1 MLYTAALLSA
11 AMLLAGCYSTDTD
24 DDLLSTATLI
34 SIYPSTVSVGSAA
47 ATQNVVVTLAP
58 KSKRNLDWSCSVQS
72 AWVTA
77 VREKVPGESTGTV
90 YEDAVV
96 LAFLENTAY
105 KRQTTLT
112 ITASDG
118 TVLEVPVVQKGI
130 YADAY
135 VKAAPESLTFMAE
148 NPQPAAVAID
158 TNMDTFAAVSDSD
171 WCTVVDNGD
180 GTITVTCTE
189 YGDNTADRT
198 AEITVTAGTPDTSEA
213 RTVIPVTQL
222 RKDVYCYLYGSGV
235 PKYPTREKWGQM
247 TKLSDRVYVDSV
259 YVKNGRFSVYTTEGD
274 TYHLDGAGNLSA
286 AETDLTV
293 DVAGLRIVTLNLN
306 EKTYSIERITTP
318 NCLPDSE
325 VAKYAT
331 STYTANGRTKVWM
344 RAGLDWNGG
353 ENIGG
358 IKLGSRMVS
367 DANNVGGYTS
377 NVSSYETVRV
387 SDYDEVESGGKA
399 QGEVEMSAKYGRI
412 YTLTEFLTGTP
423 KAAVELARLLT
434 DWPAEYRPGS
444 TFVDAVGT
452 QITAR
457 VFKSAEMKAVTDDER
472 FFAENPALSA
482 QIQGICPY
490 GWHIANFRDWY
501 DLAYAALEASRG
513 DGTYPVR
520 EEMLTIAKLVATNAN
535 NVAPW
540 LRTQEGWNSTPAR
553 AAGADAF
560 DFNLYPTGWRLNKNG
575 YGQYGDTAHSW
586 VPLIG
591 SSAKKTW
598 RLNNVKATSNYWFN
612 DNLDAGNPAVGI
624 RCVKNYKV
632 KK

>member
-77 VREKVPGESTGTV
+77 VREKVPGESTGPV

-96 LAFLENTAY
+96 LVFLENTAY

-434 DWPAEYRPGS
+434 DWPAQYRPGS
-444 TFVDAVGT
+444 TFVDAVGND
-452 QITAR
+452 IP
-457 VFKSAEMKAVTDDER
+457 VSSVKSLASAD
-472 FFAENPALSA
+472 FENTPSLSM

-490 GWHIANFRDWY
+490 GWHVANVQDFY
-501 DLAYAALEASRG
+501 DMLCAAAAAKGVTPNPLSAMIGKWCVPDVLRSAEGWSAAPTRHAAADAFGFDFFPQGRRLFKSGYQYYASRG
-513 DGTYPVR
+513 EMFICHPGGLSSGVYQCWRINALTNNAADLTVSTTYN
-520 EEMLTIAKLVATNAN
+520 I
-535 NVAPW
+535 
-540 LRTQEGWNSTPAR
+540 
-553 AAGADAF
+553 
-560 DFNLYPTGWRLNKNG
+560 
-575 YGQYGDTAHSW
+575 GDC
-586 VPLIG
+586 
-591 SSAKKTW
+591 SA
-598 RLNNVKATSNYWFN
+598 SF
-612 DNLDAGNPAVGI
+612 
-624 RCVKNYKV
+624 RCVKNYENF
-632 KK
+632 

>member
-96 LAFLENTAY
+96 LVFLENTAY

-306 EKTYSIERITTP
+306 ETTYSIERITTP

-444 TFVDAVGT
+444 TFVDAVGND
-452 QITAR
+452 IP
-457 VFKSAEMKAVTDDER
+457 VSSVKSLASAD
-472 FFAENPALSA
+472 FENTPSLSM

-490 GWHIANFRDWY
+490 GWHVANVQDFY
-501 DLAYAALEASRG
+501 DMLCAAAAAKGVTPNPLSAMIGKWSVPDVLRSAEGWSAAPTRHAAADAFGFDFFPQGRRLFKSGYQYYASRG
-513 DGTYPVR
+513 EMFICHPGGLSSGVYQCWRINALTNNAADLTVSTTYN
-520 EEMLTIAKLVATNAN
+520 I
-535 NVAPW
+535 
-540 LRTQEGWNSTPAR
+540 
-553 AAGADAF
+553 
-560 DFNLYPTGWRLNKNG
+560 
-575 YGQYGDTAHSW
+575 GDC
-586 VPLIG
+586 
-591 SSAKKTW
+591 SA
-598 RLNNVKATSNYWFN
+598 SF
-612 DNLDAGNPAVGI
+612 
-624 RCVKNYKV
+624 RCVKNYENF
-632 KK
+632 

>member
-90 YEDAVV
+90 YEDAGV
-96 LAFLENTAY
+96 LVFVENTDY

-434 DWPAEYRPGS
+434 DWPAQYRPGS
-444 TFVDAVGT
+444 TFVDAVGND
-452 QITAR
+452 IP
-457 VFKSAEMKAVTDDER
+457 VSSVKSLASAD
-472 FFAENPALSA
+472 FENTPSLSM

-490 GWHIANFRDWY
+490 GWHVANVQDFY
-501 DLAYAALEASRG
+501 DMLCAAAAAKGVTPNPLSAMIGKWSVPDVLRSAEGWSAAPTRHAAADAFGFDFFPQGRRLFKSGYQYYASRG
-513 DGTYPVR
+513 EMFICHPGGLSSGVYQCWRINALTNNAADLTVSTTYN
-520 EEMLTIAKLVATNAN
+520 I
-535 NVAPW
+535 
-540 LRTQEGWNSTPAR
+540 
-553 AAGADAF
+553 
-560 DFNLYPTGWRLNKNG
+560 
-575 YGQYGDTAHSW
+575 GDC
-586 VPLIG
+586 
-591 SSAKKTW
+591 SA
-598 RLNNVKATSNYWFN
+598 SF
-612 DNLDAGNPAVGI
+612 
-624 RCVKNYKV
+624 RCVKNYENF
-632 KK
+632 

>member
-1 MLYTAALLSA
+1 MKTLRMLYTAALLSA

-377 NVSSYETVRV
+377 NLSSYETVRV

-434 DWPAEYRPGS
+434 DWPAQYRPGS
-444 TFVDAVGT
+444 TFVDAVGND
-452 QITAR
+452 IP
-457 VFKSAEMKAVTDDER
+457 VSSVKSLASAD
-472 FFAENPALSA
+472 FENTPSLSM

-490 GWHIANFRDWY
+490 GWHVANVQDFY
-501 DLAYAALEASRG
+501 DMLCAAAAAKGVTPNPLSAMIGKWSVPDVLRSAEGWSAAPTRHAAADAFGFDFFPQGRRLFKSGYQYYASRG
-513 DGTYPVR
+513 EMFICHPGGLSSGVYQCWRINALTNNAADLTVSTTYN
-520 EEMLTIAKLVATNAN
+520 I
-535 NVAPW
+535 
-540 LRTQEGWNSTPAR
+540 
-553 AAGADAF
+553 
-560 DFNLYPTGWRLNKNG
+560 
-575 YGQYGDTAHSW
+575 GDC
-586 VPLIG
+586 
-591 SSAKKTW
+591 SA
-598 RLNNVKATSNYWFN
+598 SF
-612 DNLDAGNPAVGI
+612 
-624 RCVKNYKV
+624 RCVKNYENF
-632 KK
+632 

>member
-96 LAFLENTAY
+96 LVFLENTAY

-434 DWPAEYRPGS
+434 DWPAQYRPGS
-444 TFVDAVGT
+444 TFVDAVGND
-452 QITAR
+452 IP
-457 VFKSAEMKAVTDDER
+457 VSSVKSLASAD
-472 FFAENPALSA
+472 FENTPSLSM

-490 GWHIANFRDWY
+490 GWHVANVQDFY
-501 DLAYAALEASRG
+501 DMLCAAAAAKGVTPNPLSAMIGKWSVPDVLRSAEGWSAAPTRHAAADAFGFDFFPQGRRLFKSGYQYYASRG
-513 DGTYPVR
+513 EMFICHPGGLSSGVYQCWRINALTNNAADLTVSTTYK
-520 EEMLTIAKLVATNAN
+520 I
-535 NVAPW
+535 
-540 LRTQEGWNSTPAR
+540 
-553 AAGADAF
+553 
-560 DFNLYPTGWRLNKNG
+560 
-575 YGQYGDTAHSW
+575 GDC
-586 VPLIG
+586 
-591 SSAKKTW
+591 SA
-598 RLNNVKATSNYWFN
+598 SF
-612 DNLDAGNPAVGI
+612 
-624 RCVKNYKV
+624 RCVKNYENF
-632 KK
+632 

>member
-96 LAFLENTAY
+96 LVFLENTAY

-112 ITASDG
+112 ITASDD

-434 DWPAEYRPGS
+434 DWPAQYRPGS
-444 TFVDAVGT
+444 TFVDAVGND
-452 QITAR
+452 IP
-457 VFKSAEMKAVTDDER
+457 VSSVKSLASAD
-472 FFAENPALSA
+472 FENTPSLSM

-490 GWHIANFRDWY
+490 GWHVANVQDFY
-501 DLAYAALEASRG
+501 DMLCAAAAAKGVTPNPLSAMIGKWSVPDVLRSAEGWSAAPTRHAAADAFGFDFFPQGRRLFKSGYQYYASRG
-513 DGTYPVR
+513 EMFICHPGGLSSGVYQCWRINALTNNAADLTVSTTYN
-520 EEMLTIAKLVATNAN
+520 I
-535 NVAPW
+535 
-540 LRTQEGWNSTPAR
+540 
-553 AAGADAF
+553 
-560 DFNLYPTGWRLNKNG
+560 
-575 YGQYGDTAHSW
+575 GDC
-586 VPLIG
+586 
-591 SSAKKTW
+591 SA
-598 RLNNVKATSNYWFN
+598 SF
-612 DNLDAGNPAVGI
+612 
-624 RCVKNYKV
+624 RCVKNYENF
-632 KK
+632 

>member
-96 LAFLENTAY
+96 LVFLENTAY

-235 PKYPTREKWGQM
+235 PKYPTRVKWGQM

-434 DWPAEYRPGS
+434 DWPAQYRPGS
-444 TFVDAVGT
+444 TFVDAVGND
-452 QITAR
+452 IP
-457 VFKSAEMKAVTDDER
+457 VSSVKSLASAD
-472 FFAENPALSA
+472 FENTPSLSM

-490 GWHIANFRDWY
+490 GWHVANVQDFY
-501 DLAYAALEASRG
+501 DMLCAAAAAKGVTPNPLSAMIGKWSVPDVLRSAEGWSAAPTRHAAADAFGFDFFPQGRRLFKSGYQYYASRG
-513 DGTYPVR
+513 EMFICHPGGLSSGVYQCWRINALTNNAADLTVSTTYN
-520 EEMLTIAKLVATNAN
+520 I
-535 NVAPW
+535 
-540 LRTQEGWNSTPAR
+540 
-553 AAGADAF
+553 
-560 DFNLYPTGWRLNKNG
+560 
-575 YGQYGDTAHSW
+575 GDC
-586 VPLIG
+586 
-591 SSAKKTW
+591 SA
-598 RLNNVKATSNYWFN
+598 SF
-612 DNLDAGNPAVGI
+612 
-624 RCVKNYKV
+624 RCVKNYENF
-632 KK
+632 

>member
-434 DWPAEYRPGS
+434 DWPAQYRPGS
-444 TFVDAVGT
+444 TFVDAVGND
-452 QITAR
+452 IP
-457 VFKSAEMKAVTDDER
+457 VSSVKSLASAD
-472 FFAENPALSA
+472 FENTPSLSM

-490 GWHIANFRDWY
+490 GWHVANVQDFY
-501 DLAYAALEASRG
+501 DMLCAAAAAKGVTPNPLSAMIGKWSVPDVLRSAEGWSAAPTRHAAADAFGFDFFPQGRRLFKSGYQYYASRG
-513 DGTYPVR
+513 EMFICHPGGLSSGVYQCWRINALTNNAADLTVSTTYN
-520 EEMLTIAKLVATNAN
+520 I
-535 NVAPW
+535 
-540 LRTQEGWNSTPAR
+540 
-553 AAGADAF
+553 
-560 DFNLYPTGWRLNKNG
+560 
-575 YGQYGDTAHSW
+575 GDC
-586 VPLIG
+586 
-591 SSAKKTW
+591 SA
-598 RLNNVKATSNYWFN
+598 SF
-612 DNLDAGNPAVGI
+612 
-624 RCVKNYKV
+624 RCVMNYENF
-632 KK
+632 

>member
-96 LAFLENTAY
+96 LVFLENTAY

-434 DWPAEYRPGS
+434 DWPAQYRPGS
-444 TFVDAVGT
+444 TFVDAVGND
-452 QITAR
+452 IPVSSVKALA
-457 VFKSAEMKAVTDDER
+457 SAD
-472 FFAENPALSA
+472 FANTPSLSM
-482 QIQGICPY
+482 QSQGICPY
-490 GWHIANFRDWY
+490 GWHVANVQDFY
-501 DLAYAALEASRG
+501 DMLCAAAAAKGVTPNPLSAMIGKWCVPDVLRSAEGWSAAPTRHAAADAFGFDFFPQGRRLFKSGYQYYASRG
-513 DGTYPVR
+513 EMFICHPGGLSSGVYQCWRINALTNNAADLTVSTTYN
-520 EEMLTIAKLVATNAN
+520 I
-535 NVAPW
+535 
-540 LRTQEGWNSTPAR
+540 
-553 AAGADAF
+553 
-560 DFNLYPTGWRLNKNG
+560 
-575 YGQYGDTAHSW
+575 GDC
-586 VPLIG
+586 
-591 SSAKKTW
+591 SA
-598 RLNNVKATSNYWFN
+598 SF
-612 DNLDAGNPAVGI
+612 
-624 RCVKNYKV
+624 RCVKNYENF
-632 KK
+632 

>member
-24 DDLLSTATLI
+24 DALLSTATLI

-96 LAFLENTAY
+96 LVFLENTAY

-434 DWPAEYRPGS
+434 DWPAQYRPGS
-444 TFVDAVGT
+444 TFVDAVGND
-452 QITAR
+452 IP
-457 VFKSAEMKAVTDDER
+457 VSSVKSLASAD
-472 FFAENPALSA
+472 FENTPSLSM

-490 GWHIANFRDWY
+490 GWHVANVQDFY
-501 DLAYAALEASRG
+501 DMLCAAAAAKGVTPNPLSAMIGKWSVPDVLRSAEGWSAAPTRHAAADAFGFDFFPQGRRLFKSGYQYYASRG
-513 DGTYPVR
+513 EMFICHPGGLSSGVYQCWRINALTNNAADLTVSTTYN
-520 EEMLTIAKLVATNAN
+520 I
-535 NVAPW
+535 
-540 LRTQEGWNSTPAR
+540 
-553 AAGADAF
+553 
-560 DFNLYPTGWRLNKNG
+560 
-575 YGQYGDTAHSW
+575 GDC
-586 VPLIG
+586 
-591 SSAKKTW
+591 SA
-598 RLNNVKATSNYWFN
+598 SF
-612 DNLDAGNPAVGI
+612 
-624 RCVKNYKV
+624 RCVKNYENF
-632 KK
+632 

>member
-72 AWVTA
+72 VWVTA

-444 TFVDAVGT
+444 TFVDAVGND
-452 QITAR
+452 IP
-457 VFKSAEMKAVTDDER
+457 VSSVKSLASAD
-472 FFAENPALSA
+472 FENTPSLSM

-490 GWHIANFRDWY
+490 GWHVANVQDFY
-501 DLAYAALEASRG
+501 DMLCAAAAAKGVTPNPLSAMIGKWSVPDVLRSAEGWSAAPTRHAAADAFGFDFFPQGRRLFKSGYQYYASRG
-513 DGTYPVR
+513 EMFICHPGGLSSGVYQCWRINALTNNAADLTVSTTYN
-520 EEMLTIAKLVATNAN
+520 I
-535 NVAPW
+535 
-540 LRTQEGWNSTPAR
+540 
-553 AAGADAF
+553 
-560 DFNLYPTGWRLNKNG
+560 
-575 YGQYGDTAHSW
+575 GDC
-586 VPLIG
+586 
-591 SSAKKTW
+591 SA
-598 RLNNVKATSNYWFN
+598 SF
-612 DNLDAGNPAVGI
+612 
-624 RCVKNYKV
+624 RCVKNYENF
-632 KK
+632 

>member
-96 LAFLENTAY
+96 LVFLENTAY

-434 DWPAEYRPGS
+434 DWPAQYRPRR
-444 TFVDAVGT
+444 TFVAHSTGNDIPVSS
-452 QITAR
+452 
-457 VFKSAEMKAVTDDER
+457 VKSLASAD
-472 FFAENPALSA
+472 FENTPSLSM

-490 GWHIANFRDWY
+490 GWHVANVQDFY
-501 DLAYAALEASRG
+501 DMLCAAAAAKGVTPNPLSAMIGKWSVPDVLRSAEGWSAAPTRHAAADAFGFDFFPQGRRLFKSGYQYYASRG
-513 DGTYPVR
+513 EMFICHPGGLSSGVYQCWRINALTNNAADLTVSTTYN
-520 EEMLTIAKLVATNAN
+520 I
-535 NVAPW
+535 
-540 LRTQEGWNSTPAR
+540 
-553 AAGADAF
+553 
-560 DFNLYPTGWRLNKNG
+560 
-575 YGQYGDTAHSW
+575 GDC
-586 VPLIG
+586 
-591 SSAKKTW
+591 SA
-598 RLNNVKATSNYWFN
+598 SF
-612 DNLDAGNPAVGI
+612 
-624 RCVKNYKV
+624 RCVKNYENF
-632 KK
+632 

>member
-1 MLYTAALLSA
+1 MAALLSA

-96 LAFLENTAY
+96 LVFLENTAY

-434 DWPAEYRPGS
+434 DWPAQYRPGS
-444 TFVDAVGT
+444 TFVDAVGND
-452 QITAR
+452 IP
-457 VFKSAEMKAVTDDER
+457 VSSVKSLASAD
-472 FFAENPALSA
+472 FENTPSLSM

-490 GWHIANFRDWY
+490 GWHVANVQDFY
-501 DLAYAALEASRG
+501 DMLCAAAAAKGVTPNPLSAMIGKWSVPDVLRSAEGWSAAPTRHAAADAFGFDFFPQGRRLFKSGYQYYASRG
-513 DGTYPVR
+513 EMFICHPGGLSSGVYQCWRINALTNNAADLTVSTTYN
-520 EEMLTIAKLVATNAN
+520 I
-535 NVAPW
+535 
-540 LRTQEGWNSTPAR
+540 
-553 AAGADAF
+553 
-560 DFNLYPTGWRLNKNG
+560 
-575 YGQYGDTAHSW
+575 GDC
-586 VPLIG
+586 
-591 SSAKKTW
+591 SA
-598 RLNNVKATSNYWFN
+598 SF
-612 DNLDAGNPAVGI
+612 
-624 RCVKNYKV
+624 RCVKNYENF
-632 KK
+632 

>member
-58 KSKRNLDWSCSVQS
+58 KSKQNLDWSCSVQS

-444 TFVDAVGT
+444 TFVDAVGND
-452 QITAR
+452 IP
-457 VFKSAEMKAVTDDER
+457 VSSVKSLASAD
-472 FFAENPALSA
+472 FENTPSLSM

-490 GWHIANFRDWY
+490 GWHVANVQDFY
-501 DLAYAALEASRG
+501 DMLCAAAAAKGVTPNPLSAMIGKWSVPDVLRSAEGWSAAPTRHAAADAFGFDFFPQGRRLFKSGYQYYASRG
-513 DGTYPVR
+513 EMFICHPGGLSSGVYQCWRINALTNNAADLTVSTTYN
-520 EEMLTIAKLVATNAN
+520 I
-535 NVAPW
+535 
-540 LRTQEGWNSTPAR
+540 
-553 AAGADAF
+553 
-560 DFNLYPTGWRLNKNG
+560 
-575 YGQYGDTAHSW
+575 GDC
-586 VPLIG
+586 
-591 SSAKKTW
+591 SA
-598 RLNNVKATSNYWFN
+598 SF
-612 DNLDAGNPAVGI
+612 
-624 RCVKNYKV
+624 RCVKNYENF
-632 KK
+632 

>member
-96 LAFLENTAY
+96 LVFLENTAY

-444 TFVDAVGT
+444 TFVDAVGND
-452 QITAR
+452 IP
-457 VFKSAEMKAVTDDER
+457 VSSVKSLASAD
-472 FFAENPALSA
+472 FENTPSLSM

-490 GWHIANFRDWY
+490 GWHVANVQDFY
-501 DLAYAALEASRG
+501 DMLCAAAA
-513 DGTYPVR
+513 
-520 EEMLTIAKLVATNAN
+520 AKGVTAESAQRHDRK
-535 NVAPW
+535 VE
-540 LRTQEGWNSTPAR
+540 RAR
-553 AAGADAF
+553 CAAFGRRVECGADA
-560 DFNLYPTGWRLNKNG
+560 PRGRRCVRIRLL
-575 YGQYGDTAHSW
+575 
-586 VPLIG
+586 P
-591 SSAKKTW
+591 
-598 RLNNVKATSNYWFN
+598 
-612 DNLDAGNPAVGI
+612 AGPPAVQVRVSVLCLPRRDVHLPSG
-624 RCVKNYKV
+624 RFEQRRLPVLAYQCTDQQCRGPDRQHHL
-632 KK
+632 

>member
-96 LAFLENTAY
+96 LVFLENTAY

-377 NVSSYETVRV
+377 NVSSYETIRV

-444 TFVDAVGT
+444 TFVDAVGND
-452 QITAR
+452 IP
-457 VFKSAEMKAVTDDER
+457 VSSVKSLASAD
-472 FFAENPALSA
+472 FENTPSLSM

-490 GWHIANFRDWY
+490 GWHVANVQDFY
-501 DLAYAALEASRG
+501 DMLCAAAAAKGVTPNPLSAMIGKWSVPDVLRSAEGWSAAPTRHAAADAFGFDFFPQGRRLFKSGYQYYASRG
-513 DGTYPVR
+513 EMFICHPGGLSSGVYQCWRINALTNNAADLTVSTTYN
-520 EEMLTIAKLVATNAN
+520 I
-535 NVAPW
+535 
-540 LRTQEGWNSTPAR
+540 
-553 AAGADAF
+553 
-560 DFNLYPTGWRLNKNG
+560 
-575 YGQYGDTAHSW
+575 GDC
-586 VPLIG
+586 
-591 SSAKKTW
+591 SA
-598 RLNNVKATSNYWFN
+598 SF
-612 DNLDAGNPAVGI
+612 
-624 RCVKNYKV
+624 RCVKNYENF
-632 KK
+632 

>member
-444 TFVDAVGT
+444 TFVDAVGND
-452 QITAR
+452 IP
-457 VFKSAEMKAVTDDER
+457 VSSVKSLVSAD
-472 FFAENPALSA
+472 FENTPSLSM

-490 GWHIANFRDWY
+490 GWHVANVQDFY
-501 DLAYAALEASRG
+501 DMLCAAAAAKGVTPNPLSAMIGKWSVPDVLRSAEGWSAAPTRHAAADAFGFDFFPQGRRLFKSGYQYYASRG
-513 DGTYPVR
+513 EMFICHPGGLSSGVYQCWRINALTNNAADLTVSTTYN
-520 EEMLTIAKLVATNAN
+520 I
-535 NVAPW
+535 
-540 LRTQEGWNSTPAR
+540 
-553 AAGADAF
+553 
-560 DFNLYPTGWRLNKNG
+560 
-575 YGQYGDTAHSW
+575 GDC
-586 VPLIG
+586 
-591 SSAKKTW
+591 SA
-598 RLNNVKATSNYWFN
+598 SF
-612 DNLDAGNPAVGI
+612 
-624 RCVKNYKV
+624 RCVKNYENF
-632 KK
+632 

>member
-24 DDLLSTATLI
+24 DDLLSTASLI

-96 LAFLENTAY
+96 LVFLENTAY

-434 DWPAEYRPGS
+434 DWPAQYRPGS
-444 TFVDAVGT
+444 TFVDAVGND
-452 QITAR
+452 IP
-457 VFKSAEMKAVTDDER
+457 VSSVKSLASAD
-472 FFAENPALSA
+472 FENTPSLSM

-490 GWHIANFRDWY
+490 GWHVANVQDFY
-501 DLAYAALEASRG
+501 DMLCAAAAAKGVTPNPLSAMIGKWCVPDVLRSAEGWSAAPTRHAAADAFGFDFFPQGRRLFKSGYQYYASRG
-513 DGTYPVR
+513 EMFICHPGGLSSGVYQCWRINALTNNAADLTVSTTYN
-520 EEMLTIAKLVATNAN
+520 I
-535 NVAPW
+535 
-540 LRTQEGWNSTPAR
+540 
-553 AAGADAF
+553 
-560 DFNLYPTGWRLNKNG
+560 
-575 YGQYGDTAHSW
+575 GDC
-586 VPLIG
+586 
-591 SSAKKTW
+591 SA
-598 RLNNVKATSNYWFN
+598 SF
-612 DNLDAGNPAVGI
+612 
-624 RCVKNYKV
+624 RCVKNYENF
-632 KK
+632 

>member
-112 ITASDG
+112 ITVSDG

-377 NVSSYETVRV
+377 NVSSYETIRV
-387 SDYDEVESGGKA
+387 SDYDEAESGGKA

-434 DWPAEYRPGS
+434 DWPAQYRPGS
-444 TFVDAVGT
+444 TFVDAVGND
-452 QITAR
+452 IP
-457 VFKSAEMKAVTDDER
+457 VSSVKSLASAD
-472 FFAENPALSA
+472 FENTPSLSM

-490 GWHIANFRDWY
+490 GWHVANVQDFY
-501 DLAYAALEASRG
+501 DMLCAAAAAKGVTPNPLSAMIGKWSVPDVLRSAEGWSAAPTRHAAADAFGFDFFPQGRRLFKSGYQYYASRG
-513 DGTYPVR
+513 EMFICHPGGLSSGVYQCWRINALTNNAADLTVSTTYN
-520 EEMLTIAKLVATNAN
+520 I
-535 NVAPW
+535 
-540 LRTQEGWNSTPAR
+540 
-553 AAGADAF
+553 
-560 DFNLYPTGWRLNKNG
+560 
-575 YGQYGDTAHSW
+575 GDC
-586 VPLIG
+586 
-591 SSAKKTW
+591 SA
-598 RLNNVKATSNYWFN
+598 SF
-612 DNLDAGNPAVGI
+612 
-624 RCVKNYKV
+624 RCVKNYENF
-632 KK
+632 

>member
-11 AMLLAGCYSTDTD
+11 AILLAGCYSTDTD

-434 DWPAEYRPGS
+434 DWPAQYRPGS
-444 TFVDAVGT
+444 TFVDAVGND
-452 QITAR
+452 IP
-457 VFKSAEMKAVTDDER
+457 VSSVKSLASAD
-472 FFAENPALSA
+472 FENTPSLSM

-490 GWHIANFRDWY
+490 GWHVANVQDFY
-501 DLAYAALEASRG
+501 DMLCAAAAAKGVTPNPLSAMIGKWSVPDVLRSAEGWSAAPTRHAAADAFGFDFFPQGRRLFKSGYQYYASRG
-513 DGTYPVR
+513 EMFICHPGGLSSGVYQCWRINALTNNAADLTVSTTYN
-520 EEMLTIAKLVATNAN
+520 I
-535 NVAPW
+535 
-540 LRTQEGWNSTPAR
+540 
-553 AAGADAF
+553 
-560 DFNLYPTGWRLNKNG
+560 
-575 YGQYGDTAHSW
+575 GDC
-586 VPLIG
+586 
-591 SSAKKTW
+591 SA
-598 RLNNVKATSNYWFN
+598 SF
-612 DNLDAGNPAVGI
+612 
-624 RCVKNYKV
+624 RCVKNYENF
-632 KK
+632 

>member
-135 VKAAPESLTFMAE
+135 VKAVPESLTFMAE

-444 TFVDAVGT
+444 TFVDAVGND
-452 QITAR
+452 IP
-457 VFKSAEMKAVTDDER
+457 VSSVKSLASAD
-472 FFAENPALSA
+472 FENTPSLSM

-490 GWHIANFRDWY
+490 GWHVANVQDFY
-501 DLAYAALEASRG
+501 DMLCAAAAAKGVTPNPLSAMIGKWSVPDVLRSAEGWSAAPTRHAAADAFGFDFFPQGRRLFKSGYQYYASRG
-513 DGTYPVR
+513 EMFICHPGGLSSGVYQCWRINALTNNAADLTVSTTYN
-520 EEMLTIAKLVATNAN
+520 I
-535 NVAPW
+535 
-540 LRTQEGWNSTPAR
+540 
-553 AAGADAF
+553 
-560 DFNLYPTGWRLNKNG
+560 
-575 YGQYGDTAHSW
+575 GDC
-586 VPLIG
+586 
-591 SSAKKTW
+591 SA
-598 RLNNVKATSNYWFN
+598 SF
-612 DNLDAGNPAVGI
+612 
-624 RCVKNYKV
+624 RCVKNYENF
-632 KK
+632 

>member
-96 LAFLENTAY
+96 LVFLENTAY

-367 DANNVGGYTS
+367 DANNVGGYTL

-444 TFVDAVGT
+444 TFVDAVGND
-452 QITAR
+452 IP
-457 VFKSAEMKAVTDDER
+457 VSSVKSLASAD
-472 FFAENPALSA
+472 FENTPSLSM

-490 GWHIANFRDWY
+490 GWHVANVQDFY
-501 DLAYAALEASRG
+501 DMLCAAAAAKGVTPNPLSAMIGKWSVPDVLRSAEGWSAAPTRHAAADAFGFDFFPQGRRLFKSGYQYYASRG
-513 DGTYPVR
+513 EMFICHPGGLSSGVYQCWRINALTNNAADLTVSTTYN
-520 EEMLTIAKLVATNAN
+520 I
-535 NVAPW
+535 
-540 LRTQEGWNSTPAR
+540 
-553 AAGADAF
+553 
-560 DFNLYPTGWRLNKNG
+560 
-575 YGQYGDTAHSW
+575 GDC
-586 VPLIG
+586 
-591 SSAKKTW
+591 SA
-598 RLNNVKATSNYWFN
+598 SF
-612 DNLDAGNPAVGI
+612 
-624 RCVKNYKV
+624 RCVKNYENF
-632 KK
+632 

>member
-72 AWVTA
+72 AWVIA

-105 KRQTTLT
+105 RRQTTLT

-213 RTVIPVTQL
+213 RTVIPVIQL

-444 TFVDAVGT
+444 TFVDAVGND
-452 QITAR
+452 IP
-457 VFKSAEMKAVTDDER
+457 VSSVKSLASAD
-472 FFAENPALSA
+472 FENTPSLSM

-490 GWHIANFRDWY
+490 GWHVANVQDFY
-501 DLAYAALEASRG
+501 DMLCAAAAAKGVTPNPLSAMIGKWSVPDVLRSAEGWSAAPTRHAAADAFGFDFFPQGRRLFKSGYQYYASRG
-513 DGTYPVR
+513 EMFICHPGGLSSGVYQCWRINALTNNAADLTVSTTYN
-520 EEMLTIAKLVATNAN
+520 I
-535 NVAPW
+535 
-540 LRTQEGWNSTPAR
+540 
-553 AAGADAF
+553 
-560 DFNLYPTGWRLNKNG
+560 
-575 YGQYGDTAHSW
+575 GDC
-586 VPLIG
+586 
-591 SSAKKTW
+591 SA
-598 RLNNVKATSNYWFN
+598 SF
-612 DNLDAGNPAVGI
+612 
-624 RCVKNYKV
+624 RCVKNYENF
-632 KK
+632 

>member
-96 LAFLENTAY
+96 LVFLENTAY

-222 RKDVYCYLYGSGV
+222 RTDVYCYLYGSGV

-434 DWPAEYRPGS
+434 DWPAQYRPGS
-444 TFVDAVGT
+444 TFVDAVGND
-452 QITAR
+452 IP
-457 VFKSAEMKAVTDDER
+457 VSSVKSLASAD
-472 FFAENPALSA
+472 FENTPSLSM

-490 GWHIANFRDWY
+490 GWHVANVQDFY
-501 DLAYAALEASRG
+501 DMLCAAAAAKGVTPNPLSAMIGKWSVPDVLRSAEGWSAAPTRHAAADAFGFDFFPQGRRLFKSGYQYYASRG
-513 DGTYPVR
+513 EMFICHPGGLSSGVYQCWRINALTNNAADLTVSTTYN
-520 EEMLTIAKLVATNAN
+520 I
-535 NVAPW
+535 
-540 LRTQEGWNSTPAR
+540 
-553 AAGADAF
+553 
-560 DFNLYPTGWRLNKNG
+560 
-575 YGQYGDTAHSW
+575 GDC
-586 VPLIG
+586 
-591 SSAKKTW
+591 SA
-598 RLNNVKATSNYWFN
+598 SF
-612 DNLDAGNPAVGI
+612 
-624 RCVKNYKV
+624 RCVKNYENF
-632 KK
+632 

>member
-96 LAFLENTAY
+96 LVFLENTAY

-434 DWPAEYRPGS
+434 DWPAQYRPGS
-444 TFVDAVGT
+444 TFVDAVGND
-452 QITAR
+452 IP
-457 VFKSAEMKAVTDDER
+457 VSSVKSLASAD
-472 FFAENPALSA
+472 FENTPSLSM

-490 GWHIANFRDWY
+490 GWHVANVQDFY
-501 DLAYAALEASRG
+501 DMLCAAAAAKGVTPNPLSAMIGKWSVPDVLSSAEGWSAAPTRHAAADAFGFDFFPQGRRLFKSGYQYYASRG
-513 DGTYPVR
+513 EMFICHPGGLSSGVYQCWRINALTNNAADLTVSTTYN
-520 EEMLTIAKLVATNAN
+520 I
-535 NVAPW
+535 
-540 LRTQEGWNSTPAR
+540 
-553 AAGADAF
+553 
-560 DFNLYPTGWRLNKNG
+560 
-575 YGQYGDTAHSW
+575 GDC
-586 VPLIG
+586 
-591 SSAKKTW
+591 SA
-598 RLNNVKATSNYWFN
+598 SF
-612 DNLDAGNPAVGI
+612 
-624 RCVKNYKV
+624 RCVKNYENF
-632 KK
+632 

>member
-96 LAFLENTAY
+96 LVFLENTAY

-434 DWPAEYRPGS
+434 DWPAQYRPGS
-444 TFVDAVGT
+444 TFVDAVGND
-452 QITAR
+452 IP
-457 VFKSAEMKAVTDDER
+457 VSSVKSLASSD
-472 FFAENPALSA
+472 FENTPSLSM

-490 GWHIANFRDWY
+490 GWHVANVQDFY
-501 DLAYAALEASRG
+501 DMLCAAAAAKGVTPNPLSAMIGKWSVPDVLRSAEGWSAAPTRHAAADAFGFDFFPQGRRLFKSGYQYYASRG
-513 DGTYPVR
+513 EMFICHPGGLSSGVYQCWRINALTNNAADLTVSTTYN
-520 EEMLTIAKLVATNAN
+520 I
-535 NVAPW
+535 
-540 LRTQEGWNSTPAR
+540 
-553 AAGADAF
+553 
-560 DFNLYPTGWRLNKNG
+560 
-575 YGQYGDTAHSW
+575 GDC
-586 VPLIG
+586 
-591 SSAKKTW
+591 SA
-598 RLNNVKATSNYWFN
+598 SF
-612 DNLDAGNPAVGI
+612 
-624 RCVKNYKV
+624 RCVKNYENF
-632 KK
+632 

>member
-11 AMLLAGCYSTDTD
+11 AMLLGGCYSTDTD
-24 DDLLSTATLI
+24 DELLSTATLI

-47 ATQNVVVTLAP
+47 ATQNVVVTLAL

-377 NVSSYETVRV
+377 NLSSYETVRG

-444 TFVDAVGT
+444 TFVDAVGND
-452 QITAR
+452 IP
-457 VFKSAEMKAVTDDER
+457 VSSVKSLASAD
-472 FFAENPALSA
+472 FENTPSLSM

-490 GWHIANFRDWY
+490 GWHVANVQDFY
-501 DLAYAALEASRG
+501 DMLCAAAAAKGVTPNPLSAMIGKWSVPDVLRSAEGWSAAPTRHAAADAFGFDFFPQGRRLFKSGYQYYASRG
-513 DGTYPVR
+513 EMFICHPGGLSSGVYQCWRINALTNNAADLTVSTTYN
-520 EEMLTIAKLVATNAN
+520 I
-535 NVAPW
+535 
-540 LRTQEGWNSTPAR
+540 
-553 AAGADAF
+553 
-560 DFNLYPTGWRLNKNG
+560 
-575 YGQYGDTAHSW
+575 GDC
-586 VPLIG
+586 
-591 SSAKKTW
+591 SA
-598 RLNNVKATSNYWFN
+598 SF
-612 DNLDAGNPAVGI
+612 
-624 RCVKNYKV
+624 RCVKNYENF
-632 KK
+632 

>member
-96 LAFLENTAY
+96 LVFLENTAY

-434 DWPAEYRPGS
+434 DWPAQYRPGS
-444 TFVDAVGT
+444 TFVDAVGND
-452 QITAR
+452 IP
-457 VFKSAEMKAVTDDER
+457 VSSVKSLASAD
-472 FFAENPALSA
+472 FENTPSLSM

-490 GWHIANFRDWY
+490 GWHVANVQDFY
-501 DLAYAALEASRG
+501 DMLCAAAAAKGMTPNPLSAMIGKWSVPDVLRSAEGWSAAPTRHAAADAFGFDFFPQGRRLFKSGYQYYASRG
-513 DGTYPVR
+513 EMFICHPGGLSSGVYQCWRINALTNNAADLTVSTTYN
-520 EEMLTIAKLVATNAN
+520 I
-535 NVAPW
+535 
-540 LRTQEGWNSTPAR
+540 
-553 AAGADAF
+553 
-560 DFNLYPTGWRLNKNG
+560 
-575 YGQYGDTAHSW
+575 GDC
-586 VPLIG
+586 
-591 SSAKKTW
+591 SA
-598 RLNNVKATSNYWFN
+598 SF
-612 DNLDAGNPAVGI
+612 
-624 RCVKNYKV
+624 RCVKNYENF
-632 KK
+632 

>member
-96 LAFLENTAY
+96 LVFLENTAY

-399 QGEVEMSAKYGRI
+399 QGEVEMSAKYGLI

-434 DWPAEYRPGS
+434 DWPAQYRPGS
-444 TFVDAVGT
+444 TFVDAVGND
-452 QITAR
+452 IP
-457 VFKSAEMKAVTDDER
+457 VSSVKSLASAD
-472 FFAENPALSA
+472 FENTPSLSM

-490 GWHIANFRDWY
+490 GWHVANVQDFY
-501 DLAYAALEASRG
+501 DMLCAAAAAKGVTPNPLSAMIGKWSVPDVLRSAEGWSAAPTRHAAADAFGFDFFPQGRRLFKSGYQYYASRG
-513 DGTYPVR
+513 EMFICHPGGLSSGVYQCWRINALTNNAADLTVSTTYN
-520 EEMLTIAKLVATNAN
+520 I
-535 NVAPW
+535 
-540 LRTQEGWNSTPAR
+540 
-553 AAGADAF
+553 
-560 DFNLYPTGWRLNKNG
+560 
-575 YGQYGDTAHSW
+575 GDC
-586 VPLIG
+586 
-591 SSAKKTW
+591 SA
-598 RLNNVKATSNYWFN
+598 SF
-612 DNLDAGNPAVGI
+612 
-624 RCVKNYKV
+624 RCVKNYENF
-632 KK
+632 

>member
-247 TKLSDRVYVDSV
+247 TKLSDRAYVDSV

-377 NVSSYETVRV
+377 NLSSYETVRV

-444 TFVDAVGT
+444 TFVDAVGND
-452 QITAR
+452 IP
-457 VFKSAEMKAVTDDER
+457 VSSVKSLASAD
-472 FFAENPALSA
+472 FENTPSLSM

-490 GWHIANFRDWY
+490 GWHVANVQDFY
-501 DLAYAALEASRG
+501 DMLCAAAAAKGVTPNPLSAMIGKWSVPDVLRSAEGWSAAPTRHAAADAFGFDFFPQGRRLFKSGYQYYASRG
-513 DGTYPVR
+513 EMFICHPGGLSSGVYQCWRINALTNNAADLTVSTTYN
-520 EEMLTIAKLVATNAN
+520 I
-535 NVAPW
+535 
-540 LRTQEGWNSTPAR
+540 
-553 AAGADAF
+553 
-560 DFNLYPTGWRLNKNG
+560 
-575 YGQYGDTAHSW
+575 GDC
-586 VPLIG
+586 
-591 SSAKKTW
+591 SA
-598 RLNNVKATSNYWFN
+598 SF
-612 DNLDAGNPAVGI
+612 
-624 RCVKNYKV
+624 RCVKNYENF
-632 KK
+632 

>member
-96 LAFLENTAY
+96 LVFLENTAY

-434 DWPAEYRPGS
+434 DWPAQYRPGS
-444 TFVDAVGT
+444 TFVDAVGND
-452 QITAR
+452 IP
-457 VFKSAEMKAVTDDER
+457 VSSVKSLASAD
-472 FFAENPALSA
+472 FENTPSLSM

-490 GWHIANFRDWY
+490 GWHVANVQDFY
-501 DLAYAALEASRG
+501 DMLCAAAAAKGVTPNPLSAMIGKWSVPDVLRSAEGWSAAPTRHAAADAFGFDFFPQGRRLFKSGYQYYASRG
-513 DGTYPVR
+513 EMFICHPGGLSSGVYQCWRINALTNNAADLTVSTTYN
-520 EEMLTIAKLVATNAN
+520 I
-535 NVAPW
+535 
-540 LRTQEGWNSTPAR
+540 
-553 AAGADAF
+553 
-560 DFNLYPTGWRLNKNG
+560 
-575 YGQYGDTAHSW
+575 GDC
-586 VPLIG
+586 
-591 SSAKKTW
+591 SA
-598 RLNNVKATSNYWFN
+598 SF
-612 DNLDAGNPAVGI
+612 
-624 RCVKNYKV
+624 RCVKKYENF
-632 KK
+632 

>member
-377 NVSSYETVRV
+377 NLSSYETVRV

-423 KAAVELARLLT
+423 KAAVELARQLT

-444 TFVDAVGT
+444 TFVDAVGND
-452 QITAR
+452 IP
-457 VFKSAEMKAVTDDER
+457 VSSVKSLASAD
-472 FFAENPALSA
+472 FENTPSLSM

-490 GWHIANFRDWY
+490 GWHVANVQDFY
-501 DLAYAALEASRG
+501 DMLCAAAAAKGVTPNPLSAMIGKWSVPDVLRSAEGWSAAPTRHAAADAFGFDFFPQGRRLFKSGYQYYASRG
-513 DGTYPVR
+513 EMFICHPGGLSSGVYQCWRINALTNNAADLTVSTTYN
-520 EEMLTIAKLVATNAN
+520 I
-535 NVAPW
+535 
-540 LRTQEGWNSTPAR
+540 
-553 AAGADAF
+553 
-560 DFNLYPTGWRLNKNG
+560 
-575 YGQYGDTAHSW
+575 GDC
-586 VPLIG
+586 
-591 SSAKKTW
+591 SA
-598 RLNNVKATSNYWFN
+598 SF
-612 DNLDAGNPAVGI
+612 
-624 RCVKNYKV
+624 RCVKNYENF
-632 KK
+632 

>member
-47 ATQNVVVTLAP
+47 ATQTVVVTLAP

-77 VREKVPGESTGTV
+77 VREKVHGESTGTV

-434 DWPAEYRPGS
+434 DWPAQYRPGS
-444 TFVDAVGT
+444 TFVDAVGND
-452 QITAR
+452 IP
-457 VFKSAEMKAVTDDER
+457 VSSVKSLASAD
-472 FFAENPALSA
+472 FENTPSLSM

-490 GWHIANFRDWY
+490 GWHVANVQDFY
-501 DLAYAALEASRG
+501 DMLCAAAAAKGVTPNPLSAMIGKWSVPDVLRSAEGWSAAPTRHAAADAFGFDFFPQGRRLFKSGYQYYASRG
-513 DGTYPVR
+513 EMFICHPGGLSSGVYQCWRINALTNNAADLTVSTTYN
-520 EEMLTIAKLVATNAN
+520 I
-535 NVAPW
+535 
-540 LRTQEGWNSTPAR
+540 
-553 AAGADAF
+553 
-560 DFNLYPTGWRLNKNG
+560 
-575 YGQYGDTAHSW
+575 GDC
-586 VPLIG
+586 
-591 SSAKKTW
+591 SA
-598 RLNNVKATSNYWFN
+598 SF
-612 DNLDAGNPAVGI
+612 
-624 RCVKNYKV
+624 RCVKNYENF
-632 KK
+632 

>member
-34 SIYPSTVSVGSAA
+34 SNYPSTVSVGSAA

-377 NVSSYETVRV
+377 NLSSYETVRV

-444 TFVDAVGT
+444 TFVDAVGND
-452 QITAR
+452 IP
-457 VFKSAEMKAVTDDER
+457 VSSVKSLASAD
-472 FFAENPALSA
+472 FENTPSLSM

-490 GWHIANFRDWY
+490 GWHVANVQDFY
-501 DLAYAALEASRG
+501 DMLCAAAAAKGVTPNPLSAMIGKWSVPDVLRSAEGWSAAPTRHAAADAFGFDFFPQGRRLFKSGYQYYASRG
-513 DGTYPVR
+513 EMFICHPGGLSSGVYQCWRINALTNNAADLTVSTTYN
-520 EEMLTIAKLVATNAN
+520 I
-535 NVAPW
+535 
-540 LRTQEGWNSTPAR
+540 
-553 AAGADAF
+553 
-560 DFNLYPTGWRLNKNG
+560 
-575 YGQYGDTAHSW
+575 GDC
-586 VPLIG
+586 
-591 SSAKKTW
+591 SA
-598 RLNNVKATSNYWFN
+598 SF
-612 DNLDAGNPAVGI
+612 
-624 RCVKNYKV
+624 RCVKNYENF
-632 KK
+632 

>member
-444 TFVDAVGT
+444 TFVDAVGND
-452 QITAR
+452 IP
-457 VFKSAEMKAVTDDER
+457 VSSVKSLASAD
-472 FFAENPALSA
+472 FENTPSLSM

-490 GWHIANFRDWY
+490 GWHVANVQDFY
-501 DLAYAALEASRG
+501 DMLCAAAAAKGVTPNPLSAMIGKWSVPDVLRSAEGWSAAPTRHAADAFGFDFFPQGRRLFKSGYQYYASRG
-513 DGTYPVR
+513 EMFICHPGGLSSGVYQCWRINALTNNAADLTVSTTYN
-520 EEMLTIAKLVATNAN
+520 I
-535 NVAPW
+535 
-540 LRTQEGWNSTPAR
+540 
-553 AAGADAF
+553 
-560 DFNLYPTGWRLNKNG
+560 
-575 YGQYGDTAHSW
+575 GDC
-586 VPLIG
+586 
-591 SSAKKTW
+591 SA
-598 RLNNVKATSNYWFN
+598 SF
-612 DNLDAGNPAVGI
+612 
-624 RCVKNYKV
+624 RCVKNYENF
-632 KK
+632 

>member
-286 AETDLTV
+286 DETDLTV

-434 DWPAEYRPGS
+434 DWPAQYRPGS
-444 TFVDAVGT
+444 TFVDAVGND
-452 QITAR
+452 IP
-457 VFKSAEMKAVTDDER
+457 VSSVKSLASAD
-472 FFAENPALSA
+472 FENTPSLSM

-490 GWHIANFRDWY
+490 GWHVANVQDFY
-501 DLAYAALEASRG
+501 DMLCAAAAAKGVTPNPLSAMIGKWSVPDVLRSAEGWSAAPTRHAAADAFGFDFFPQGRRLFKSGYQYYASRG
-513 DGTYPVR
+513 EMFICHPGGLSSGVYQCWRINALTNNAADLTVSTTYN
-520 EEMLTIAKLVATNAN
+520 I
-535 NVAPW
+535 
-540 LRTQEGWNSTPAR
+540 
-553 AAGADAF
+553 
-560 DFNLYPTGWRLNKNG
+560 
-575 YGQYGDTAHSW
+575 GDC
-586 VPLIG
+586 
-591 SSAKKTW
+591 SA
-598 RLNNVKATSNYWFN
+598 SF
-612 DNLDAGNPAVGI
+612 
-624 RCVKNYKV
+624 RCVKNYENF
-632 KK
+632 

>member
-434 DWPAEYRPGS
+434 DWPAQYRPGS
-444 TFVDAVGT
+444 TFVDAVGND
-452 QITAR
+452 IP
-457 VFKSAEMKAVTDDER
+457 VSSVKSLASAD
-472 FFAENPALSA
+472 FENTPSLSM

-490 GWHIANFRDWY
+490 GWHVANVQDFY
-501 DLAYAALEASRG
+501 DMLCAAAAAKGVTPNPLSAMIGKWSVPDVLRSAEGWSAAPTRHAAADAFGFDFFPQGRRLFKSGYQYYASRG
-513 DGTYPVR
+513 
-520 EEMLTIAKLVATNAN
+520 EMFICHPGGLSSGVYQCWRINALTN
-535 NVAPW
+535 NVAD
-540 LRTQEGWNSTPAR
+540 LTVSTTY
-553 AAGADAF
+553 
-560 DFNLYPTGWRLNKNG
+560 NI
-575 YGQYGDTAHSW
+575 GDC
-586 VPLIG
+586 
-591 SSAKKTW
+591 SA
-598 RLNNVKATSNYWFN
+598 SF
-612 DNLDAGNPAVGI
+612 
-624 RCVKNYKV
+624 RCVKNYENF
-632 KK
+632 

>member
-96 LAFLENTAY
+96 LVFLENTAY

-434 DWPAEYRPGS
+434 DWPAQYRPGS
-444 TFVDAVGT
+444 TFVDAVGND
-452 QITAR
+452 IP
-457 VFKSAEMKAVTDDER
+457 VSSVKSLASAD
-472 FFAENPALSA
+472 FENTPSLSM

-490 GWHIANFRDWY
+490 GWHVANVQDFY
-501 DLAYAALEASRG
+501 DMLCAAAAAKGVTPNPLSAMIGKWSVPDVLRSAEGWSAAPMRHAAADAFGFDFFPQGRRLFKSGYQYYASRG
-513 DGTYPVR
+513 EMFICHPGGLSSGVYQCWRINALTNNAADLTVSTTYN
-520 EEMLTIAKLVATNAN
+520 I
-535 NVAPW
+535 
-540 LRTQEGWNSTPAR
+540 
-553 AAGADAF
+553 
-560 DFNLYPTGWRLNKNG
+560 
-575 YGQYGDTAHSW
+575 GDC
-586 VPLIG
+586 
-591 SSAKKTW
+591 SA
-598 RLNNVKATSNYWFN
+598 SF
-612 DNLDAGNPAVGI
+612 
-624 RCVKNYKV
+624 RCVKNYENF
-632 KK
+632 

>member
-434 DWPAEYRPGS
+434 DWPAQYRPGS
-444 TFVDAVGT
+444 TFVDAVGND
-452 QITAR
+452 IP
-457 VFKSAEMKAVTDDER
+457 VSSVKSLASAD
-472 FFAENPALSA
+472 FENTPSLSM

-490 GWHIANFRDWY
+490 GWHVATVQDFY
-501 DLAYAALEASRG
+501 DMLCAAAAAKGVTPNPLSAMIGKWSVPDVLRSAEGWSAAPTRHAAADAFGFDFFPQGRRLFKSGYQYYASRG
-513 DGTYPVR
+513 EMFICHPGGLSSGVYQCWRINALTNNAADLTVSTTYN
-520 EEMLTIAKLVATNAN
+520 I
-535 NVAPW
+535 
-540 LRTQEGWNSTPAR
+540 
-553 AAGADAF
+553 
-560 DFNLYPTGWRLNKNG
+560 
-575 YGQYGDTAHSW
+575 GDC
-586 VPLIG
+586 
-591 SSAKKTW
+591 SA
-598 RLNNVKATSNYWFN
+598 SF
-612 DNLDAGNPAVGI
+612 
-624 RCVKNYKV
+624 RCVKNYENF
-632 KK
+632 